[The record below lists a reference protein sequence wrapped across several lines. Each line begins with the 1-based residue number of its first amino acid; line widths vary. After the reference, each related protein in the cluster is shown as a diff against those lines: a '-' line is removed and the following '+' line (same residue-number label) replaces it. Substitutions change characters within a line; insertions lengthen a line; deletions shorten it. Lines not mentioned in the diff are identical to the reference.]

1 MITQHNINQSSAMP
15 QGAPENHTA
24 Y

>member
-1 MITQHNINQSSAMP
+1 MITQSSAMP